1 MAPDTTG
8 APATSERPVGLRGS
22 SGLRGSGGP
31 GSPPLKS
38 AAQRIA
44 SFDVDV
50 FPVPG
55 GREEEWRFTPR
66 LRMKRLF
73 EDAPSITQLKWTT
86 DLPDGI
92 EVRDLPAG
100 DPLLRDVPAPMDR
113 TAALA
118 CAHADGAML
127 LRVAPNTDLER
138 AAVVEL
144 RGASVEDLVWGHV
157 IVDVGANSS
166 ATIVLDHAGSATYGA
181 MLSVLVGDG
190 ARLTLVSLQ
199 DWDDDAVH
207 VEQQSARIGRDAT
220 LTSAVVTWGGDLVRL
235 TPTVHYAGPGGNAEL
250 LGLYFADAGQHLE
263 HRLFVDHDQPNCRSR
278 VTYKGALQGDRA
290 HTVWIGDVLIRAAA
304 TATDTYEENR
314 NLLLSDGARADS
326 VPNLEIETG
335 EVIGAGHAST
345 TGRFDDEQLFYL
357 MARGIPQAEA
367 RRLVVRGFFAQI
379 VERMGVPEVRERLL
393 AAVEHE
399 LDQDVA

>member
-1 MAPDTTG
+1 MVADASPIVHSDH
-8 APATSERPVGLRGS
+8 PV
-22 SGLRGSGGP
+22 GP

-38 AAQRIA
+38 AAERPA
-44 SFDVDV
+44 SFDVES
-50 FPVPG
+50 FPVPS

-73 EDAPSITQLKWTT
+73 DDAPSDAHLKWTT
-86 DLPDGI
+86 DLPDGV
-92 EVRDLPAG
+92 EVVEVEAG
-100 DPLLRDVPAPMDR
+100 DPLLTRVPAPVDR

-118 CAHADGAML
+118 CAHAGGAMVV
-127 LRVAPNTDLER
+127 RVEPNTELDR

-144 RGASVEDLVWGHV
+144 RGTTVDDVVWGHL
-157 IVDVGANSS
+157 IVDIGANSS
-166 ATIVLDHAGSATYGA
+166 ATVVIDHTGSATYSA

-190 ARLTLVSLQ
+190 ARLTLVNLQ

-207 VEQQSARIGRDAT
+207 VEQQSACVGRDAS
-220 LTSAVVTWGGDLVRL
+220 LTSAVVTLGGDLVRL
-235 TPTVHYAGPGGNAEL
+235 TPTVHYTGPGGSAEL

-290 HTVWIGDVLIRAAA
+290 HTVWIGDVLIRAEA
-304 TATDTYEENR
+304 TGTDTYEENR
-314 NLLLSDGARADS
+314 NLLLTDGARADS

-335 EVIGAGHAST
+335 EVVGAGHAST

-357 MARGIPQAEA
+357 MTRGIPEADA
-367 RRLVVRGFFAQI
+367 RRLVVRGFFAEI
-379 VERMGVPEVRERLL
+379 VERMAVPEVRDRLL
-393 AAVEHE
+393 AAVERE
-399 LDQDVA
+399 LGEGVA